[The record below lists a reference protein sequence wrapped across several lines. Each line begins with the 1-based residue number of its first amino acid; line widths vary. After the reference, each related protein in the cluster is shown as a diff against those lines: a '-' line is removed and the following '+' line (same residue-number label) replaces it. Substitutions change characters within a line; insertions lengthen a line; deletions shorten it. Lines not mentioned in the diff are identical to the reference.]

1 MEMNEEDYLLED
13 DIPLAT
19 SLINEPEDE
28 FLGGLDSSDD
38 NPKIEAVN
46 GVLPYEV
53 DLSKGYDEIKSSGSL
68 EEAAQVII
76 SAMPFNNNSVT
87 VGNILIDLFNKQ
99 GRQRIVTNSHLG
111 SGLLRGSDVET
122 EIEGDS
128 SEEFNDEFEE
138 KNRELVWRF
147 IDYLGNRDLSQ
158 DNAVNRNR
166 KIRQLPAFIIY
177 LFSSGLYGLLIN
189 CPTLPEDYRKQ
200 VDNALVRLNESKY
213 EIVEEL
219 AEKYDEVGRYD
230 VANRVR
236 QLQLAFFDKEPAEL
250 ANSAE
255 LRDLNL
261 TGDDISIYKSVRS
274 KFVNVSRSITQEV
287 ASELIEVVID
297 KESGISLKLKDKV
310 RAEAILDVKSE
321 FSKFAEDSKEDIESA
336 NNILFNS

>member
-1 MEMNEEDYLLED
+1 MEMNEEEYLLED

-128 SEEFNDEFEE
+128 SEEFNAEFEE

>member
-128 SEEFNDEFEE
+128 SEEFNAEFEE

-219 AEKYDEVGRYD
+219 AEKYEEAGRYD

-321 FSKFAEDSKEDIESA
+321 FSKFSEDSKEDIESA

>member
-1 MEMNEEDYLLED
+1 MEMNEEEYLLED

-128 SEEFNDEFEE
+128 SEEFNAEFEE

-287 ASELIEVVID
+287 ASEFIEVVID

>member
-1 MEMNEEDYLLED
+1 MNEEDYLLED

-128 SEEFNDEFEE
+128 SEEFNAEFEE

-200 VDNALVRLNESKY
+200 VDNALIRLNESKY

-219 AEKYDEVGRYD
+219 AEKYDEAGRPE
-230 VANRVR
+230 VATRVR

-250 ANSAE
+250 SNSAE

-261 TGDDISIYKSVRS
+261 TGNDISIYKSVRS

-321 FSKFAEDSKEDIESA
+321 FSKFAEESKEDIESA
-336 NNILFNS
+336 NNILFNN

>member
-128 SEEFNDEFEE
+128 SEEFNAEFEE

-200 VDNALVRLNESKY
+200 VDNALIRLNESKY

-219 AEKYDEVGRYD
+219 AEKYDEAGRYD

>member
-128 SEEFNDEFEE
+128 SEEFNAEFEE

>member
-1 MEMNEEDYLLED
+1 MEMNEEDYLLDD

-53 DLSKGYDEIKSSGSL
+53 DLSKGYDEIRSSGSL

-76 SAMPFNNNSVT
+76 SAMPFNNSSVT

-128 SEEFNDEFEE
+128 SEEFNAEFEE

>member
-28 FLGGLDSSDD
+28 FLGGLDPSED
-38 NPKIEAVN
+38 NPKIEAIN
-46 GVLPYEV
+46 GVLQYEV

-76 SAMPFNNNSVT
+76 SAMPFNNSSVT

-99 GRQRIVTNSHLG
+99 GRQRIVTNSHIG

-128 SEEFNDEFEE
+128 SEEFNAEFEE
-138 KNRELVWRF
+138 KNKELVWRF

-200 VDNALVRLNESKY
+200 VDNALIRLNESKY

-219 AEKYDEVGRYD
+219 AEKYDEAGRPE
-230 VANRVR
+230 VATRVR

-250 ANSAE
+250 SNSAE

-261 TGDDISIYKSVRS
+261 TGNDISIYKSVRS

-321 FSKFAEDSKEDIESA
+321 FSKFAEESKEDIESA
-336 NNILFNS
+336 NNILFNN

>member
-128 SEEFNDEFEE
+128 SEEFNAEFEE

-200 VDNALVRLNESKY
+200 VDNALIRLNESKY

-219 AEKYDEVGRYD
+219 AEKYDEAGRPE
-230 VANRVR
+230 VATRVR

-250 ANSAE
+250 SNSAE

-261 TGDDISIYKSVRS
+261 TGNDISIYKSVRS

-321 FSKFAEDSKEDIESA
+321 FSKFAEESKEDIESA
-336 NNILFNS
+336 NNILFNN

>member
-1 MEMNEEDYLLED
+1 MEMNEEDYMLED

-76 SAMPFNNNSVT
+76 SAMPFNNSSVT
-87 VGNILIDLFNKQ
+87 VDNILIDLFNKQ

-128 SEEFNDEFEE
+128 SEEFNAEFEE

-219 AEKYDEVGRYD
+219 AEKYDEAGRYD

>member
-28 FLGGLDSSDD
+28 FLGVLDSSDD

-128 SEEFNDEFEE
+128 SEEFNAEFEE

>member
-128 SEEFNDEFEE
+128 SEEFNAEFEE

-219 AEKYDEVGRYD
+219 AEKYDEVGRHE